1 MGWYFRSGIIINIVL
16 SVLIY
21 SSLFFFDV
29 PVIRIF
35 NKEAD
40 GRVLKKTSLKEW
52 EVYGSMVVLRKN
64 EMYGIR

>member
-1 MGWYFRSGIIINIVL
+1 M
-16 SVLIY
+16 IY

-35 NKEAD
+35 NKEAV
-40 GRVLKKTSLKEW
+40 GRVFKKTSLKEW